1 MADTIVTHAKNGS
14 AVLAKILQRLARGA
28 NETTEINKKSNLSS
42 QVSRMKRRVWYIAD
56 ADPAVAAAS
65 SAVAPVQIGDFAY
78 RVDSDEAFICSVA
91 VAPATNATFIQLHA

>member
-1 MADTIVTHAKNGS
+1 MADTMVTHAKDGS
-14 AVLAKILQRLARGA
+14 KVLGKILQRLARGSSLV
-28 NETTEINKKSNLSS
+28 TSVDQKSNLNI
-42 QVSRMKRRVWYIAD
+42 SRLKRRCWLMAD

-65 SAVAPVQIGDFAY
+65 SAAAPVKIGDLAY